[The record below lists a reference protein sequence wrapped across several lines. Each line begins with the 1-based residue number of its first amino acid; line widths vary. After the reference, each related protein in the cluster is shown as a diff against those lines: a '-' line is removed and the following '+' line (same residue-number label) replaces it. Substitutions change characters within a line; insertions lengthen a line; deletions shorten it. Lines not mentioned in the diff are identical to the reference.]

1 MSDQLTLDDV
11 AELTGLSRST
21 VRRRVLSGEIAASK
35 VLNTQGKEKW
45 VITKADATN
54 YAFFVNPEAVVVAD
68 PVLTFSNAVQV
79 KAATRRSKNPFKLFK
94 RKKALL

>member
-54 YAFFVNPEAVVVAD
+54 YAFFVNPEAVETPVAVVNNFSASI
-68 PVLTFSNAVQV
+68 PV
-79 KAATRRSKNPFKLFK
+79 ATRSKNPFKLFK